1 MIAGC
6 DQLAPLCPGSR
17 AMTWPA
23 RGWGGLVGEGAAV
36 LSAALPLRC
45 PACEAPGVP
54 AAAPA
59 LVDALDGDATEGNA
73 VPLTPAQPASPAPA
87 SSTAPARNAVGMRA
101 ARIDPGRAQRR
112 IIRNSR

>member
-23 RGWGGLVGEGAAV
+23 RGWGVLVGEGAAV
-36 LSAALPLRC
+36 LSGAMPLRC

-59 LVDALDGDATEGNA
+59 LGDALARDGAEGNA
-73 VPLTPAQPASPAPA
+73 VPLTPAQPASPALVR
-87 SSTAPARNAVGMRA
+87 STAPARNAVGLHA
-101 ARIDPGRAQRR
+101 ARADPGRARRR